1 MGVSLRRTLLVV
13 VLVVAAAVVPAAGT
27 GAQSPGS
34 GAAAAILVP
43 INVLSG
49 PHGQKVVEADVTVSG
64 NKLPFVIDTGAS
76 SSAIELHVA
85 KLLRLPKSGRA
96 HHAVS
101 AGCTPKSQ
109 PVTMSGWTLGGVT
122 LPTISHMEATKLGLR
137 GIGAVG
143 LLGSDVL
150 STFDK
155 ISIDYVHK
163 VMTLRG

>member
-1 MGVSLRRTLLVV
+1 MVV
-13 VLVVAAAVVPAAGT
+13 VLVVVAAVVPAAGT
-27 GAQSPGS
+27 GAQSGS
-34 GAAAAILVP
+34 GAIQVP

-49 PHGQKVVEADVTVSG
+49 PHGQKLVEADVTVSG

>member
-1 MGVSLRRTLLVV
+1 
-13 VLVVAAAVVPAAGT
+13 
-27 GAQSPGS
+27 
-34 GAAAAILVP
+34 VP

-49 PHGQKVVEADVTVSG
+49 PHGQKLVEADVTVSG

-76 SSAIELHVA
+76 GSAIDLKVA
-85 KLLRLPKSGRA
+85 KQLRLPKSGRL

-109 PVTMSGWTLGGVT
+109 PVTMSGWTLGGVM
-122 LPTISHMEATKLGLR
+122 LPTIAHMDATKLGLNAV
-137 GIGAVG
+137 GAVG

-155 ISIDYVHK
+155 ISIDYAHK